1 MFRNIFNFILIF
13 NLIYDISFQGIPF
26 ITTGRLAA
34 LFLIITSFNKIKLV
48 IKEYNYFLPIILLLL
63 LLSLLQSLYSSDNT
77 QFSRLFYFILYSLVS
92 SLLITHRIK
101 DLKKI
106 SWFLLIAISLQA
118 LILIYAFF
126 NPSIKLLFSNYIVYG
141 ANFTAENL
149 YRSFGVTSSSGAALS
164 LTQGLGSGIGFY
176 LISQYKRFNWK
187 ALVLTFLCFISTIFV
202 GRTGLVLS
210 LIFLFIYMIASFN
223 IKNSLRY
230 VFIFI
235 FLSSIGVGNIFKNNL
250 ESIQG
255 FSTEYFFNWLSEVVE
270 FRDNKTLNALT
281 YDQPIP
287 DLTLQTLIIGT
298 GTISKEGANTS
309 GHDSGYVQ
317 TYYSLG
323 LLATMLFYLSFFLF
337 MKNNFKSFNKK
348 LLYSIVFLV
357 LILEAKEPFLF
368 KYTEGFLILTILFSY
383 KFYRNFNSI

>member
-1 MFRNIFNFILIF
+1 MF
-13 NLIYDISFQGIPF
+13 DAIS
-26 ITTGRLAA
+26 
-34 LFLIITSFNKIKLV
+34 
-48 IKEYNYFLPIILLLL
+48 
-63 LLSLLQSLYSSDNT
+63 
-77 QFSRLFYFILYSLVS
+77 
-92 SLLITHRIK
+92 
-101 DLKKI
+101 KI
-106 SWFLLIAISLQA
+106 SWFLLIAISFQA

-149 YRSFGVTSSSGAALS
+149 YRSFGITSSSGAALS
-164 LTQGLGSGIGFY
+164 LTQGYGSGIGFY
-176 LISQYKRFNWK
+176 LLSQYKRFNWK
-187 ALVLTFLCFISTIFV
+187 AFILTFLCFFSTIFV

-210 LIFLFIYMIASFN
+210 LLLLLLYIIISFN
-223 IKNSLRY
+223 IKNTLKY

-235 FLSSIGVGNIFKNNL
+235 LVSSIGIGNVLKNNL

-255 FSTEYFFNWLSEVVE
+255 FSTEYFFSWLSEVVE

-281 YDQPIP
+281 DDQPVP

-298 GTISKEGANTS
+298 GTISKDGANTS

-323 LLATMLFYLSFFLF
+323 LLSTMLFYLSFSLF
-337 MKNNFKSFNKK
+337 MKNNFKNFNKK
-348 LLYSIVFLV
+348 LLYLIIFLA

-368 KYTEGFLILTILFSY
+368 KYTEGFLILTILFSH
-383 KFYRNFNSI
+383 KFYRNLNSI